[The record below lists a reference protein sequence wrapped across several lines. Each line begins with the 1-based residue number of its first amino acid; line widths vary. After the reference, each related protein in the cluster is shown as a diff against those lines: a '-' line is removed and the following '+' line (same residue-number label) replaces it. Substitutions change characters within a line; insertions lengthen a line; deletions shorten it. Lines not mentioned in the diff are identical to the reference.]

1 MSKMSKAAAFRSIN
15 RKLLNET
22 MKMSKS
28 VKRAA
33 SFSDGK
39 SIIEKMKVGVELDPL
54 LGI

>member
-1 MSKMSKAAAFRSIN
+1 MVMPMSDN
-15 RKLLNET
+15 HTWKLLNET

-28 VKRAA
+28 VKHVA